1 MKGQNILVYH
11 NDYLLHSGMR
21 LKYPSEYL
29 KSGKIFPNI
38 FKCPYQL
45 FETIGICAGDL
56 RGESNCEPERHCR
69 GRTYLK
75 QKFRWALAGISSMLN
90 YKSLDHVNTHMN
102 AIISGLP
109 CTKTSMTPENWTSPS
124 IYGFIRFRF

>member
-1 MKGQNILVYH
+1 MKGQNILVDH

-21 LKYPSEYL
+21 LKYPSKYL
-29 KSGKIFPNI
+29 KSRKIFPNL
-38 FKCPYQL
+38 FKCSHQL

-56 RGESNCEPERHCR
+56 GGKSNCEPGRHCR

-75 QKFRWALAGISSMLN
+75 QKFRRTLASISPVHN

-109 CTKTSMTPENWTSPS
+109 CTKTSMTPEN
-124 IYGFIRFRF
+124 